1 MVSYIHSSAM
11 RGVPLDRTKHKQIQ
25 DESLAPV
32 KANSLWF
39 STHKLGLGKACWK
52 IPMFDSICYSFQQV
66 TSSGLSNKLHS
77 TVILCYVNN
86 VQHII
91 SK

>member
-39 STHKLGLGKACWK
+39 STHFNNITTYTQTGPGQGMLGDTNICWA
-52 IPMFDSICYSFQQV
+52 FQQV
-66 TSSGLSNKLHS
+66 TA
-77 TVILCYVNN
+77 
-86 VQHII
+86 
-91 SK
+91 